1 MFFLRD
7 CLSIAELSRD
17 FKFKTKVL
25 IQLSNCARVLKYY
38 QISVTFLEKALCYA
52 WNSNNIEDEIA
63 CYDLVGLSFFYM
75 GNTNKAEY
83 YHTKWAKGEIEK
95 VDSYYR
101 KTSKEFI

>member
-1 MFFLRD
+1 M
-7 CLSIAELSRD
+7 
-17 FKFKTKVL
+17 
-25 IQLSNCARVLKYY
+25 
-38 QISVTFLEKALCYA
+38 CYA

-101 KTSKEFI
+101 KTSKEFIQMFEKFLPNKI